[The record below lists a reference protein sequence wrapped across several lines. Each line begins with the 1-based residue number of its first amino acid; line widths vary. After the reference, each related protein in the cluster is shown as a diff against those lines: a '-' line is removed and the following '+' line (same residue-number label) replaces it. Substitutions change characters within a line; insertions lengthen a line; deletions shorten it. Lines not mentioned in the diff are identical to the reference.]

1 MSFSIKTLST
11 LTAAYKTGKQ
21 QGPTMQPQATT
32 LRTVMPCDRKGT
44 EGTSLMV
51 QWLRLQFPMR
61 EGPGLIPGRGT
72 RSHMLQL
79 KVCMPRLKIPH
90 ARTKTWHRQINT
102 LKKKKELKKKSCM
115 SVHTH
120 VFLLSFFIFL
130 FTCIYISYIYTHT
143 TESLCYTP
151 ETTMILYIH

>member
-51 QWLRLQFPMR
+51 QWLRLQFPMQ

-90 ARTKTWHRQINT
+90 ARTKTWHRQINK
-102 LKKKKELKKKSCM
+102 LKKKKGAEEEELYVCA
-115 SVHTH
+115 HTR
-120 VFLLSFFIFL
+120 VPSQL
-130 FTCIYISYIYTHT
+130 FHIPFHMYIYFIYTHT
-143 TESLCYTP
+143 
-151 ETTMILYIH
+151 HN